1 MQEGCIMKSLKLR
14 GVLAAA
20 AFALAA
26 GAAGSATAESVLRVA
41 MTAADIP
48 DWTGAP
54 DQGYEGYRFAGYT
67 MYDALALWDLSS
79 SDKAADVMPGLATSW
94 EVDPTNNLLWTYHL
108 REGVKF
114 HDGCPWNADSAV
126 WNFARVMDTKA
137 PQFNARHAAFQGSGV
152 VNVAAVEKVDDYT
165 IKITTKT
172 PASLLPY
179 DLAMFFM
186 ISNCG
191 VEAAGNDYAKWGEHP
206 AGTGPYMFD
215 KLVPHERLELV
226 KNPNYW
232 NPDRIPKQD
241 RVVLLPMPEAS
252 TRAAALLSGQVDFV
266 EAPSPDTIPT
276 LKQAGMNIV
285 TVPYP
290 HNWDYLL
297 KVDSGPFA
305 DIRVRKAANMAINR
319 QDMVD
324 MLQGVATPA
333 YNTLI
338 DSQAWYG
345 TPPEYTY
352 DPEGAKALLTEAG
365 CMPCKIKIG
374 ISTSGSGQMQPLPM
388 NELVKEQLD
397 EAGFET
403 ELVPMDWN
411 ALISVFFQGAT
422 ASGFDGINFS
432 MAPIDASQ
440 GIIKKWMTQYA
451 APSCCNWG
459 SYTSAAVDK
468 LGNEALA
475 EFDTTKRN
483 ALLTEMNN
491 TIMADVP
498 ELFIVH
504 DLNPRALSP
513 KLTGFVQAQSWF
525 QDLTPIVVNP

>member
-1 MQEGCIMKSLKLR
+1 MKSLKLR

-20 AFALAA
+20 AFALTA
-26 GAAGSATAESVLRVA
+26 GAAGSASAETVLRVA

-79 SDKAADVMPGLATSW
+79 SDKAADIVPGLAESW
-94 EVDPTNNLLWTYHL
+94 AVDPADPLVWTFKL
-108 REGVKF
+108 RQGVTY
-114 HDGCPWNADSAV
+114 HDGCPWNADSAL
-126 WNFARVMDTKA
+126 WNFGRVKDTTV
-137 PQFNARHAAFQGSGV
+137 PQYNARHAGMQGSGV
-152 VNVAAVEKVDDYT
+152 VSVAKYEKVDDYT
-165 IKITTKT
+165 LKITTT
-172 PASLLPY
+172 VPDSLLPY
-179 DLAMFFM
+179 ELAMFYM
-186 ISNCG
+186 ISDCG
-191 VEAAGNDYAKWGEHP
+191 VTKAGNDYVKYGEHP

-232 NPDRIPKQD
+232 NPARIPKHD
-241 RVVLLPMPEAS
+241 RLVLLPMPEAS

-276 LKQAGMNIV
+276 LKGAGMNIV

-297 KVDSGPFA
+297 KVDSGPFS
-305 DIRVRKAANMAINR
+305 DVRVRKAANMAINR

-324 MLQGVATPA
+324 MLQGVATAA

-338 DSQAWYG
+338 DSQPWYG
-345 TPPEYTY
+345 TPPVYEY
-352 DPEGAKALLTEAG
+352 DPEGAKKLLEEAG
-365 CMPCKIKIG
+365 CMPCKIKVG

-388 NELVKEQLD
+388 NELMKEQLD

-411 ALISVFFQGAT
+411 ALIGVFLGGAEK
-422 ASGFDGINFS
+422 SGFDAINFS
-432 MAPIDASQ
+432 MAPIDSSQ
-440 GIIKKWMTQYA
+440 GILKKWMGEYA
-451 APSCCNWG
+451 PPSCCNWG
-459 SYTSAAVDK
+459 NYKNPEVDK
-468 LGNEALA
+468 LGLAALA
-475 EFDTTKRN
+475 EFDATKRN
-483 ALLTEMNN
+483 AILTEMNN
-491 TIMADVP
+491 VVMADAP

-513 KLTGFVQAQSWF
+513 KLSGFVQAQSWF

>member
-1 MQEGCIMKSLKLR
+1 MKSLKLR

-20 AFALAA
+20 ALALTA
-26 GAAGSATAESVLRVA
+26 GAASSVFAQESVLRVA

-54 DQGYEGYRFAGYT
+54 DQGYEGMRFAGYT
-67 MYDALALWDLSS
+67 MYDALGLWDLSS
-79 SDKAADVMPGLATSW
+79 SDKAADVVPGLATSW

-114 HDGCPWNADSAV
+114 HDGCPWNADSAI
-126 WNFARVMDTKA
+126 WNFARVMDTSA
-137 PQFNARHAAFQGSGV
+137 PQFNARHATQQGSGV
-152 VNVAAVEKVDDYT
+152 VNVASVEKVDDLT
-165 IKITTKT
+165 IKITTKV

-179 DLAMFFM
+179 DLAMFLM

-191 VEAAGNDYAKWGEHP
+191 VEAVGNDYAKFGEKP
-206 AGTGPYMFD
+206 AGTGPYKFD
-215 KLVPHERLELV
+215 RLVPRERLELV
-226 KNPNYW
+226 KNAEYW
-232 NPDRIPKQD
+232 NPDRVPKQD
-241 RVVLLPMPEAS
+241 RVILLPMPEAS
-252 TRAAALLSGQVDFV
+252 TRAAALMSGQVDFV
-266 EAPSPDTIPT
+266 EAPSPDTIPV
-276 LKQAGMNIV
+276 LEGAGMQII

-290 HNWDYLL
+290 HNWNYLL
-297 KVDSGPFA
+297 KVDSGPFS
-305 DIRVRKAANMAINR
+305 DVRVRKAANMAINR

-324 MLQGVATPA
+324 MLQGVATA
-333 YNTLI
+333 GYNTLI
-338 DSQAWYG
+338 ESQAWYG
-345 TPPEYTY
+345 TPPVYEY
-352 DPEGAKALLTEAG
+352 DEAGARALLEEAG
-365 CMPCKIKIG
+365 CMPCKVKIG

-397 EAGFET
+397 AAGFEV

-411 ALISVFFQGAT
+411 ALIGVFFQGAT

-440 GIIKKWMTQYA
+440 GIIKKWMTEYA
-451 APSCCNWG
+451 APACCNWG
-459 SYTSAAVDK
+459 TYSNPKVDELGAA
-468 LGNEALA
+468 ALA
-475 EFDTTKRN
+475 EFDQAKRD

-491 TIMADVP
+491 TVMADAP

>member
-1 MQEGCIMKSLKLR
+1 MKGLFWQGANRLVAASII
-14 GVLAAA
+14 AAA
-20 AFALAA
+20 SFAVTAH
-26 GAAGSATAESVLRVA
+26 AESVLRVA

-79 SDKAADVMPGLATSW
+79 SDKAADIVPGLAESW
-94 EVDPTNNLLWTYHL
+94 AVDPKDPLTWTFNL
-108 REGVKF
+108 RKGVKF
-114 HDGCPWNADSAV
+114 HDGCTWNADSAI
-126 WNFARVMDTKA
+126 WNLDRVKNSKA
-137 PQFNARHAAFQGSGV
+137 LQYNARHAGMQGW
-152 VNVAAVEKVDDYT
+152 AVGAVSSYEKVDDYT
-165 IKITTKT
+165 IKIHSTV
-172 PASLLPY
+172 PASMLPY
-179 DLAMFFM
+179 SMAMLYM
-186 ISNCG
+186 ISNCK
-191 VEAAGNDYAKWGEHP
+191 VTESGNNYGKFAEHP

-232 NPDRIPKQD
+232 NPTRIPKND
-241 RVVLLPMPEAS
+241 RLVLLPMPEAS
-252 TRAAALLSGQVDFV
+252 TRAAALMAGQVDFV
-266 EAPSPDTIPT
+266 EAPSPDTIPA
-276 LKQAGMNIV
+276 LKGAGMQII

-297 KVDSGPFA
+297 RMNKGPFS
-305 DIRVRKAANMAINR
+305 DVRVRRAANMAINR
-319 QDMVD
+319 QDVVD
-324 MLQGVATPA
+324 MLQGIATPA

-338 DSQAWYG
+338 ESQPWYG
-345 TPPEYTY
+345 NPVVYEYDT
-352 DPEGAKALLTEAG
+352 EKATALLKEAG
-365 CMPCKIKIG
+365 CYPCKIKIG

-411 ALISVFFQGAT
+411 ALISVFFQGSG
-422 ASGFDGINFS
+422 ASDFDGINFS

-440 GIIKKWMTQYA
+440 GIVNKWMTTA
-451 APSCCNWG
+451 APPNCCNWG
-459 SYTSAAVDK
+459 FYKNPEVDK
-468 LGNEALA
+468 LGLEAMA
-475 EFDTTKRN
+475 EFDPEKRN
-483 ALLTEMNN
+483 AILTKMND
-491 TIMADVP
+491 TVMADAP

>member
-1 MQEGCIMKSLKLR
+1 MKSKLMR
-14 GVLAAA
+14 SVTTA
-20 AFALAA
+20 AFAALAGAGLAA
-26 GAAGSATAESVLRVA
+26 PAIAQESVLRVA

-79 SDKAADVMPGLATSW
+79 SDKAADIVPGLATSW
-94 EVDPTNNLLWTYHL
+94 EIDPANPLVWTYHL
-108 REGVKF
+108 REGVTF
-114 HDGCPWNADSAV
+114 HDGCAWNADSAV
-126 WNFARVMDTKA
+126 WNFGRVMDSA
-137 PQFNARHAAFQGSGV
+137 LPQYNARHAGMQGSGV
-152 VNVAAVEKVDDYT
+152 VNVASVEKVDDLT
-165 IKITTKT
+165 IKITSNT

-179 DLAMFFM
+179 DLAMFYM

-191 VEAAGNDYAKWGEHP
+191 VEAAGNDYVKYGEKP

-215 KLVPHERLELV
+215 RLVPHERLELV

-232 NPDRIPKQD
+232 NPDRIPKHD
-241 RVVLLPMPEAS
+241 RLVLLPMPEAS

-266 EAPSPDTIPT
+266 EAPSPDTIPA
-276 LKQAGMNIV
+276 LSGAGMQII

-297 KVDSGPFA
+297 RVDTGPFS

-333 YNTLI
+333 FNTLI
-338 DSQAWYG
+338 DSQPWYG
-345 TPPEYTY
+345 TPPVYEYDT
-352 DPEGAKALLTEAG
+352 EGARALLEEAG
-365 CMPCKIKIG
+365 CMPCKVKIG

-397 EAGFET
+397 DAGFEV

-411 ALISVFFQGAT
+411 ALINVFFSGAEK
-422 ASGFDGINFS
+422 SGFDGINFS

-440 GIIKKWMTQYA
+440 GILKKWMNAYA
-451 APSCCNWG
+451 PPSCCNWG
-459 SYTSAAVDK
+459 FYSNPEVEALGAA
-468 LGNEALA
+468 ALA
-475 EFDTTKRN
+475 EFDEAKRN
-483 ALLTEMNN
+483 EILTKMND

-513 KLTGFVQAQSWF
+513 KLSGFVQAQSWF

>member
-1 MQEGCIMKSLKLR
+1 MKVSRLR
-14 GVLAAA
+14 GMLSVA
-20 AFALAA
+20 ALAA
-26 GAAGSATAESVLRVA
+26 LTGLGMAVPASAETVLRVA

-79 SDKAADVMPGLATSW
+79 SDKAADIVPGLATSW
-94 EVDPTNNLLWTYHL
+94 EIDPADPLTWTFHL
-108 REGVKF
+108 REGVTY
-114 HDGCPWNADSAV
+114 HDGCPWNADSAL
-126 WNFARVMDTKA
+126 WNFDRVKTSGS
-137 PQFNARHAAFQGSGV
+137 PQFNARHAGMQGWA
-152 VNVAAVEKVDDYT
+152 VASLTSWEKVDDLT
-165 IKITTKT
+165 IKLHTNV
-172 PASLLPY
+172 PSSMLPY
-179 DLAMFFM
+179 SMAMLYM
-186 ISNCG
+186 ISNCE
-191 VEAAGNDYAKWGEHP
+191 VEKLGNDYTKFAEHP

-226 KNPNYW
+226 KNANYW
-232 NPDRIPKQD
+232 NKDRIPKHD
-241 RVVLLPMPEAS
+241 RLVLLPMPEAS

-266 EAPSPDTIPT
+266 EAPSPDTIPA

-297 KVDSGPFA
+297 KVDKGPFS
-305 DIRVRKAANMAINR
+305 DVRVRKAANMAINR
-319 QDMVD
+319 QDLVD

-333 YNTLI
+333 FNTLI
-338 DSQAWYG
+338 ESQPWYG
-345 TPPEYTY
+345 TPPVYEYDT
-352 DPEGAKALLTEAG
+352 EGARKLLEEAG
-365 CMPCKIKIG
+365 CMPCKVKIG

-388 NELVKEQLD
+388 NELVKEQMD
-397 EAGFET
+397 EAGFEV

-411 ALISVFFQGAT
+411 ALISVFFAGGA
-422 ASGFDGINFS
+422 ASEFDGINFS

-440 GIIKKWMTQYA
+440 GVVNKWMSNMAT
-451 APSCCNWG
+451 PNCCNWG
-459 SYTSAAVDK
+459 SYNNPEVDK
-468 LGNEALA
+468 LGLAAMA
-475 EFDTTKRN
+475 EFDTAKRD

-491 TIMADVP
+491 LVMADAP

-513 KLTGFVQAQSWF
+513 KLSGFVQAQSWF

>member
-1 MQEGCIMKSLKLR
+1 MKVSRMR
-14 GVLAAA
+14 GMFAAA
-20 AFALAA
+20 AIAVLSGIGMASPA
-26 GAAGSATAESVLRVA
+26 SAETVLRVA

-79 SDKAADVMPGLATSW
+79 SDKAADIVPGLATSW
-94 EVDPTNNLLWTYHL
+94 EVDPTNPLVWTFHL
-108 REGVKF
+108 RQGVTF
-114 HDGCPWNADSAV
+114 HDGCPWNADSAI
-126 WNFARVMDTKA
+126 WNFGRVKDPTS
-137 PQFNARHAAFQGSGV
+137 PQYNARHAGMQGSGV
-152 VNVAAVEKVDDYT
+152 VNVAKYEKVDDYT
-165 IKITTKT
+165 IKITTPV

-179 DLAMFFM
+179 DLAMFYM

-191 VEAAGNDYAKWGEHP
+191 VEKAGNDYAKYGEHP

-232 NPDRIPKQD
+232 NKDRIPKHD
-241 RVVLLPMPEAS
+241 RLVLLPMPEAS
-252 TRAAALLSGQVDFV
+252 TRAAALLAGQVDFV

-276 LKQAGMNIV
+276 LKQAGMQII

-290 HNWDYLL
+290 HNWDYILRDN
-297 KVDSGPFA
+297 KGPFA
-305 DIRVRKAANMAINR
+305 DVRVRKAANMAINR

-345 TPPEYTY
+345 SPPVYEY
-352 DPEGAKALLTEAG
+352 DPEGAKKLLEEAG

-388 NELVKEQLD
+388 NELVKEQLE
-397 EAGFET
+397 EAGFEVT
-403 ELVPMDWN
+403 LEPMDWN
-411 ALISVFFQGAT
+411 ALIGVFLQG
-422 ASGFDGINFS
+422 SDKYDYDGINFS

-440 GIIKKWMTQYA
+440 GILKKWMTAYA
-451 APSCCNWG
+451 PPSCCNWG
-459 SYTSAAVDK
+459 FYKNEEVDK
-468 LGNEALA
+468 LGLAALA
-475 EFDTTKRN
+475 EFDKAKRDVILTK
-483 ALLTEMNN
+483 MNDMV
-491 TIMADVP
+491 MADAA

-513 KLTGFVQAQSWF
+513 KLSGFVQAQSWF

>member
-1 MQEGCIMKSLKLR
+1 MKSTKLR

-20 AFALAA
+20 TVALMAGAA
-26 GAAGSATAESVLRVA
+26 GAAFAQETVLRVA

-79 SDKAADVMPGLATSW
+79 SDKAADIVPGLATSW
-94 EVDPTNNLLWTYHL
+94 EIDPTNNLVWTYNL
-108 REGVKF
+108 RPGVTF

-126 WNFARVMDTKA
+126 WNFARVQDTAA
-137 PQFNARHAAFQGSGV
+137 PQYNARHAAMQGSGV
-152 VNVAAVEKVDDYT
+152 VNVASVEKVDDLT

-179 DLAMFFM
+179 DLAMFYM

-191 VEAAGNDYAKWGEHP
+191 VEGAGNDYAKYGEKP
-206 AGTGPYMFD
+206 AGTGPYIFD

-226 KNPNYW
+226 KNASYW
-232 NPDRIPKQD
+232 NPDRVPKHD
-241 RVVLLPMPEAS
+241 RLVLLPMPEAS

-266 EAPSPDTIPT
+266 EAPSPDTIPA
-276 LKQAGMNIV
+276 LQGAGMNIV

-297 KVDSGPFA
+297 RVDTGPFA

-324 MLQGVATPA
+324 MLQGVATA
-333 YNTLI
+333 GYNTLI
-338 DSQAWYG
+338 DSQPWYG
-345 TPPEYTY
+345 NPPVYEY
-352 DPEGAKALLTEAG
+352 DPDGAKALLEEAG
-365 CMPCKIKIG
+365 CMPCKVKFG

-388 NELVKEQLD
+388 NELVKEQLYA
-397 EAGFET
+397 AGFEV

-411 ALISVFFQGAT
+411 ALIDVFFQGAEK
-422 ASGFDGINFS
+422 SGFDGINFS

-440 GIIKKWMTQYA
+440 GILKKWMTPYA
-451 APSCCNWG
+451 PPSCCNWG
-459 SYTSAAVDK
+459 FYKNDKVDE
-468 LGNEALA
+468 LGYAALA
-475 EFDTTKRN
+475 EFDETKRN
-483 ALLTEMNN
+483 AILTEMND
-491 TIMADVP
+491 TVMADAP
-498 ELFIVH
+498 ELFVVH

-513 KLTGFVQAQSWF
+513 KLSGYVQAQSWF